1 MTKEDFL
8 KLKKGDL
15 VTLTKTAKTI
25 NAFYEYKVGD
35 QLYYDSFYTTTGLL
49 KFQKHASWGENVS
62 GDIYQINLLRKSCN
76 LNGAKLWVMCH
87 FTEDIID
94 FIETLDV
101 VRNNKLESILN

>member
-35 QLYYDSFYTTTGLL
+35 QLYYDSFYTTTG
-49 KFQKHASWGENVS
+49 ASWEENVS
-62 GDIYQINLLRKSCN
+62 GDIYQINLIRKSCN

-87 FTEDIID
+87 FSEDIIN

>member
-25 NAFYEYKVGD
+25 NTFYEYKVGD
-35 QLYYDSFYTTTGLL
+35 QLYYDSFYTTTG
-49 KFQKHASWGENVS
+49 ASWEENVS

>member
-25 NAFYEYKVGD
+25 NTFYEYKVGD
-35 QLYYDSFYTTTGLL
+35 QLYYDSFYITTG
-49 KFQKHASWGENVS
+49 ASWEENVS
-62 GDIYQINLLRKSCN
+62 GDIYQINLIRKSCN

-87 FTEDIID
+87 FSEDIIN

>member
-25 NAFYEYKVGD
+25 NTFYEYKVGD
-35 QLYYDSFYTTTGLL
+35 QLYYDSFYTTTG
-49 KFQKHASWGENVS
+49 ASWEENVS
-62 GDIYQINLLRKSCN
+62 GELVKRKFKNYQINLLRKSCN

-87 FTEDIID
+87 FSEDIID

>member
-25 NAFYEYKVGD
+25 NTFYEYKVGD
-35 QLYYDSFYTTTGLL
+35 QLYYDSFYTTTG
-49 KFQKHASWGENVS
+49 ASWGENVS
-62 GDIYQINLLRKSCN
+62 GDIYQINLLRKSN
-76 LNGAKLWVMCH
+76 SKLWVMCH

>member
-35 QLYYDSFYTTTGLL
+35 QLYYDSFYTTTG
-49 KFQKHASWGENVS
+49 ASWGENVS

-87 FTEDIID
+87 FSEDIIN

>member
-25 NAFYEYKVGD
+25 NSFYEYKVGD
-35 QLYYDSFYTTTGLL
+35 QLYYE
-49 KFQKHASWGENVS
+49 SWEENVS
-62 GDIYQINLLRKSCN
+62 GDIYQINLIRKSCN

-87 FTEDIID
+87 FSEDIIN